1 MTVRSRLPPSSIL
14 RLAGTFKGL
23 EQLPMEHVK
32 VIPSTVS
39 NLSFITK
46 YLTQKN
52 IVTPKGRADHQPF
65 FGPIT
70 I

>member
-1 MTVRSRLPPSSIL
+1 
-14 RLAGTFKGL
+14 
-23 EQLPMEHVK
+23 MEHVK

-46 YLTQKN
+46 YLTLKN
-52 IVTPKGRADHQPF
+52 IITPKGRAYYQPF